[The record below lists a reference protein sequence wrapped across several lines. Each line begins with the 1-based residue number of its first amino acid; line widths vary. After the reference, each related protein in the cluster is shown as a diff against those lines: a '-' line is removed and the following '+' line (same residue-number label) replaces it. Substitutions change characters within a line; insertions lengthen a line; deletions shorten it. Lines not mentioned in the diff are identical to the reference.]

1 MTWLAPLGFIGLIG
15 IIALIIIYII
25 KPNYQKKMVSSTF
38 VWQLSLK
45 YRKKRLPVSRLN
57 NILIFICQVLILTI
71 CALLLARPV
80 IEHEK
85 TGDENEKI
93 IIIDASAS
101 MRVTDLKDTTR
112 FARAVSQARDL
123 AEETAK
129 NGGLVSV
136 ILADTTPE
144 YIVQRSGEDKYEDI
158 LAAIDGLLEDPDS
171 CSYSSADMDSA
182 VALTEEVIR
191 YNHEAQVFFFTGTDY
206 LEKNGIEV
214 VNVSD
219 KANEW
224 NAAILSAEA
233 EMNENNHYEIT
244 IDVGCYTYEL
254 PVKLTVYC
262 EIHGANGKDGKILL
276 QRDEY
281 FDPVNQEKVVSFN
294 TDDLD
299 GQPLY
304 SFDYLEVYVSVEDS
318 FVDDNSFFLYG
329 GTKPSIKIQYSSSI
343 PNNYFGGAVRTIREV
358 MKDQWTIEFKELKSG
373 EKAATEGFD
382 LYIFEHTVPS
392 VMPTD
397 GIVLLVDPYGS
408 PEGAGITFGNTTSV
422 SSDSTLATGI
432 THELTKYVDFSRI
445 TVAQYTE
452 ILSADGYEELA
463 YYKSQPVM
471 LAKNQDDAKIVVWA
485 FDLNKSSLP
494 LNPDFSFLIYNMFN
508 YFIPSTIDSNTFEIG
523 DTVDLAARG
532 TDLKVEGNGF
542 EYSMV
547 DKKTDSI
554 TVTRPG
560 TYTVTQTPMS
570 GDELIIENFYV
581 RIPVAES
588 QITRQVESLPI
599 ADVDSE
605 VKIEFEDLMFY
616 FAIALVSFMSI
627 EWILQIKKNF

>member
-1 MTWLAPLGFIGLIG
+1 MTWLAPLGFLGLIG
-15 IIALIIIYII
+15 IVALIIIYII

-71 CALLLARPV
+71 CGLLLARPV
-80 IEHEK
+80 IEQEK
-85 TGDENEKI
+85 AGDENEKI

-101 MRVTDLKDTTR
+101 MRVTDGSDTR
-112 FARAVSQARDL
+112 FARAVNQARTL
-123 AEETAK
+123 AEDTVK
-129 NGGLVSV
+129 NGGVVSI

-144 YIVQRSGEDKYEDI
+144 YIVQRSGEDKLDDI
-158 LAAIDGLLEDPDS
+158 LAAVDGLLENPDS
-171 CSYSSADMDSA
+171 CSYSSADMNSA
-182 VALTEEVIR
+182 VSLTEEVLR
-191 YNHEAQVFFFTGTDY
+191 YNHEAQVFFYTATEY
-206 LEKNGIEV
+206 LEKNGI
-214 VNVSD
+214 NVIDVSKD
-219 KANEW
+219 DVEW
-224 NAAILSAEA
+224 NAAILSADA
-233 EMNENNHYEIT
+233 KMNDNNHYEIT
-244 IDVGCYTYEL
+244 IDVGCYNRTD
-254 PVKLTVYC
+254 KLTVYC
-262 EIHGANGKDGKILL
+262 EIHGANGKESKILL

-281 FDPVNQEKVVSFN
+281 FDPADEEKVVVFN

-304 SFDYLEVYVSVEDS
+304 SFDYLEVYVSVDDS

-343 PNNYFGGAVRTIREV
+343 PNNYFGGVVRTIREV

-452 ILSADGYEELA
+452 ILSSDGYEELA
-463 YYKSQPVM
+463 YYKSQPVI
-471 LAKNQDDAKIVVWA
+471 LAKNEDNAKIVVWA

-494 LNPDFSFLIYNMFN
+494 LNPDFSFLVYNMFN

-542 EYSMV
+542 EYTMV

-581 RIPVAES
+581 RIPTAES
-588 QITRQVESLPI
+588 QITRQVEAIPV

-605 VKIEFEDLMFY
+605 VRVEFEDLMFY

>member
-1 MTWLAPLGFIGLIG
+1 MTWLAPLGFLGLIG
-15 IIALIIIYII
+15 IVALIIIYII

-71 CALLLARPV
+71 CGLLLARPV
-80 IEHEK
+80 IEQEK
-85 TGDENEKI
+85 AGDENEKI

-101 MRVTDLKDTTR
+101 MRVTDGSDTR
-112 FARAVSQARDL
+112 FARAVNQARTL
-123 AEETAK
+123 AEDTAT
-129 NGGLVSV
+129 NGGVVSI

-144 YIVQRSGEDKYEDI
+144 YIVQRSGEDKLDDI
-158 LAAIDGLLEDPDS
+158 LAAVDGLLENPDS
-171 CSYSSADMDSA
+171 CSYSSADINSA
-182 VALTEEVIR
+182 VSLTEEVLR
-191 YNHEAQVFFFTGTDY
+191 YNHEAQVFFYTATEY
-206 LEKNGIEV
+206 LEKNGI
-214 VNVSD
+214 NVIDVSKD
-219 KANEW
+219 DVEW
-224 NAAILSAEA
+224 NAAILSADA
-233 EMNENNHYEIT
+233 KMNDNNHYEIT
-244 IDVGCYTYEL
+244 IDVGCYNRTD
-254 PVKLTVYC
+254 KLTVYC
-262 EIHGANGKDGKILL
+262 EIHGANGKESKILL

-281 FDPVNQEKVVSFN
+281 FDPTDEEKVVVFN

-304 SFDYLEVYVSVEDS
+304 SFDYLEVYVSVDDS

-343 PNNYFGGAVRTIREV
+343 PNNYFGGVVRTIREV

-408 PEGAGITFGNTTSV
+408 PEDAGITFGNTTSV

-452 ILSADGYEELA
+452 ILSSDGYEELA
-463 YYKSQPVM
+463 YYKSQPVI
-471 LAKNQDDAKIVVWA
+471 LAKNEDNAKIVVWA

-494 LNPDFSFLIYNMFN
+494 LNPDFSFLVYNMFN

-542 EYSMV
+542 EYTMV

-581 RIPVAES
+581 RIPTAES
-588 QITRQVESLPI
+588 QITRQVEAIPV

-605 VKIEFEDLMFY
+605 VRVEFEDLMFY

>member
-1 MTWLAPLGFIGLIG
+1 MTWLAPVGFLGLIG
-15 IIALIIIYII
+15 IVALIIIYII

-71 CALLLARPV
+71 CGLLLARPV
-80 IEHEK
+80 IEQEK
-85 TGDENEKI
+85 AGDENEKI

-101 MRVTDLKDTTR
+101 MRVTDGSDTR
-112 FARAVSQARDL
+112 FARAVNQARTL
-123 AEETAK
+123 AEDTAT
-129 NGGLVSV
+129 NGGVVSI

-144 YIVQRSGEDKYEDI
+144 YIVQRSGEDKLDDI
-158 LAAIDGLLEDPDS
+158 LAAVDGLLENPDS

-182 VALTEEVIR
+182 VSLTEEVLR
-191 YNHEAQVFFFTGTDY
+191 YNHEAQVFFYTATEY
-206 LEKNGIEV
+206 LEKNGI
-214 VNVSD
+214 NVIDVSKD
-219 KANEW
+219 DVEW
-224 NAAILSAEA
+224 NAAILSADA
-233 EMNENNHYEIT
+233 KMNDNNHYEIT
-244 IDVGCYTYEL
+244 IDVGCYNRTD
-254 PVKLTVYC
+254 KLTVYC
-262 EIHGANGKDGKILL
+262 EIHGANGKESKILL

-281 FDPVNQEKVVSFN
+281 FDPADEEKVVVFN

-304 SFDYLEVYVSVEDS
+304 SFDYLEVYVSVDDS

-343 PNNYFGGAVRTIREV
+343 PNNYFGGVVRTIREV

-452 ILSADGYEELA
+452 ILSSDGYEELA
-463 YYKSQPVM
+463 YYKSQPVI
-471 LAKNQDDAKIVVWA
+471 LAKNEDNAKIVVWA

-494 LNPDFSFLIYNMFN
+494 LNPDFSFLVYNMFN

-542 EYSMV
+542 EYTMV

-581 RIPVAES
+581 RIPTAES
-588 QITRQVESLPI
+588 QITRQVEAIPV

-605 VKIEFEDLMFY
+605 VRVEFEDLMFY

>member
-1 MTWLAPLGFIGLIG
+1 MTWLAPLGFLGLIG
-15 IIALIIIYII
+15 IVALIIIYII

-71 CALLLARPV
+71 CGLLLARPV
-80 IEHEK
+80 IEQEK
-85 TGDENEKI
+85 AGDENEKI

-101 MRVTDLKDTTR
+101 MRVTDGSDTR
-112 FARAVSQARDL
+112 FARAVNQARTL
-123 AEETAK
+123 AEDTVK
-129 NGGLVSV
+129 NGGVVSI

-144 YIVQRSGEDKYEDI
+144 YIVQRSGEDKLDDI
-158 LAAIDGLLEDPDS
+158 LAAVDGLLENPDS
-171 CSYSSADMDSA
+171 CSYSSADMNSA
-182 VALTEEVIR
+182 VSLTEEVLR
-191 YNHEAQVFFFTGTDY
+191 YNHEAQVFFYTATEY
-206 LEKNGIEV
+206 LEKNGI
-214 VNVSD
+214 NVIDVSKD
-219 KANEW
+219 DVEW
-224 NAAILSAEA
+224 NAAILSADA
-233 EMNENNHYEIT
+233 KMNDNNHYEIT
-244 IDVGCYTYEL
+244 IDVGCYNRTD
-254 PVKLTVYC
+254 KLTVYC
-262 EIHGANGKDGKILL
+262 EIHGANGKESKILL

-281 FDPVNQEKVVSFN
+281 FDPADEEKVVVFN

-304 SFDYLEVYVSVEDS
+304 SFDYLEVYVSVDDS

-343 PNNYFGGAVRTIREV
+343 PNNYFGGVVRTIREV

-452 ILSADGYEELA
+452 ILSSDGYEELA
-463 YYKSQPVM
+463 YYKSQPVI
-471 LAKNQDDAKIVVWA
+471 LAKNEDNAKIVVWA

-494 LNPDFSFLIYNMFN
+494 LNPDFSFLVYNMFN
-508 YFIPSTIDSNTFEIG
+508 YFIPSTINSNTFEIG

-542 EYSMV
+542 EYTMV

-581 RIPVAES
+581 RIPTAES
-588 QITRQVESLPI
+588 QITRQVEAIPV

-605 VKIEFEDLMFY
+605 VRVEFEDLMFY

>member
-1 MTWLAPLGFIGLIG
+1 MTWLAPIGFLGLLG
-15 IIALIIIYII
+15 IVALIIIYII

-71 CALLLARPV
+71 CGLLLARPV
-80 IEHEK
+80 IQQEK
-85 TGDENEKI
+85 AGDENEKI

-101 MRVTDLKDTTR
+101 MRVTDGAETR
-112 FARAVSQARDL
+112 FVRAVTEARTL
-123 AEETAK
+123 AEDTVE
-129 NGGLVSV
+129 NGGMVSI
-136 ILADTTPE
+136 ILADTDPR
-144 YIVQRSGEDKYEDI
+144 YLVQRSGADKLDDI
-158 LAAIDGLLEDPDS
+158 LASVDELLENPDV
-171 CSYSSADMDSA
+171 CSYSSADMNSA
-182 VALTEEVIR
+182 VALTEEVLR
-191 YNHEAQVFFFTGTDY
+191 YNHEAQVFFFTGTEY
-206 LEKNGIEV
+206 LEKNGINV
-214 VNVSD
+214 VDISKD
-219 KANEW
+219 EEW
-224 NAAILSAEA
+224 NAAILGAEA

-244 IDVGCYTYEL
+244 IDVGCYNRTD
-254 PVKLTVYC
+254 KLTVYC
-262 EIHGANGKDGKILL
+262 EIHGANGKESNILL

-281 FDPVNQEKVVSFN
+281 FDPTDEEQVVVFN
-294 TDDLD
+294 TDDLN

-318 FVDDNSFFLYG
+318 FLDDNSFFLYG

-343 PNNYFGGAVRTIREV
+343 PNNYFGGVVRTIREV
-358 MKDQWTIEFKELKSG
+358 MKDDWTIEFKELKAG
-373 EKAATEGFD
+373 EKAATDGFD

-408 PEGAGITFGNTTSV
+408 PEGAGITFGNTNAV
-422 SSDSTLATGI
+422 SSDSTLATGVAN
-432 THELTKYVDFSRI
+432 ELTKYVDFSRI
-445 TVAQYTE
+445 TIAQYTE
-452 ILSADGYEELA
+452 ILSSDGYDELA
-463 YYKSQPVM
+463 YYKSQPVI
-471 LAKNQDDAKIVVWA
+471 LAKNEDNAKIVVWA

-494 LNPDFSFLIYNMFN
+494 LNPDFSFLVYNMFN

-523 DTVDLAARG
+523 DTVELAARG

-542 EYSMV
+542 EHKLE
-547 DKKTDSI
+547 DKKTGSI

-581 RIPVAES
+581 RIPTAES
-588 QITRQVESLPI
+588 QITRQVESLPL

-605 VKIEFEDLMFY
+605 VRVEFEDLMFY

>member
-1 MTWLAPLGFIGLIG
+1 MTWLAPLGFLGLIG
-15 IIALIIIYII
+15 IVALIIIYII

-71 CALLLARPV
+71 CGLLLARPV
-80 IEHEK
+80 IEQEK
-85 TGDENEKI
+85 AGDENEKI

-101 MRVTDLKDTTR
+101 MRVTDGSDTR
-112 FARAVSQARDL
+112 FARAVNQARTL
-123 AEETAK
+123 AEDTVK
-129 NGGLVSV
+129 NGGVVSI

-144 YIVQRSGEDKYEDI
+144 YIVQRSGEDKLDDI
-158 LAAIDGLLEDPDS
+158 LAAVDGLLENPDS
-171 CSYSSADMDSA
+171 CSYSSADINSA
-182 VALTEEVIR
+182 VSLTEEVLR
-191 YNHEAQVFFFTGTDY
+191 YNHEAQVFFYTATEY
-206 LEKNGIEV
+206 LEKNGI
-214 VNVSD
+214 NVIDVSKD
-219 KANEW
+219 DVEW
-224 NAAILSAEA
+224 NAAILSADA
-233 EMNENNHYEIT
+233 KMNDNNHYEIT
-244 IDVGCYTYEL
+244 IDVGCYNRTD
-254 PVKLTVYC
+254 KLTVYC
-262 EIHGANGKDGKILL
+262 EIHGANGKESKILL

-281 FDPVNQEKVVSFN
+281 FDPADEEKVVVFN

-304 SFDYLEVYVSVEDS
+304 SFDYLEVYVSVDDS

-343 PNNYFGGAVRTIREV
+343 PNNYFGGVVRTIREV

-452 ILSADGYEELA
+452 ILSSDGYEELA
-463 YYKSQPVM
+463 YYKSQPVI
-471 LAKNQDDAKIVVWA
+471 LAKNEDNAKIVVWA

-494 LNPDFSFLIYNMFN
+494 LNPDFSFLVYNMFN

-542 EYSMV
+542 EYTMV

-581 RIPVAES
+581 RIPTAES
-588 QITRQVESLPI
+588 QITRQVEAIPV

-605 VKIEFEDLMFY
+605 VRVEFEDLMFY

>member
-1 MTWLAPLGFIGLIG
+1 MTWLAPLGFLGLIG
-15 IIALIIIYII
+15 IVALIIIYII

-71 CALLLARPV
+71 CGLLLARPV
-80 IEHEK
+80 IEQEK
-85 TGDENEKI
+85 AGDENEKI

-101 MRVTDLKDTTR
+101 MRVTDGSDTR
-112 FARAVSQARDL
+112 FARAVNQARTLVEDTV
-123 AEETAK
+123 E
-129 NGGLVSV
+129 NGGVVSI

-144 YIVQRSGEDKYEDI
+144 YIVQRSGEDKLDDI
-158 LAAIDGLLEDPDS
+158 LAAVDGLLENPDS
-171 CSYSSADMDSA
+171 CSYSSADMNSA
-182 VALTEEVIR
+182 VSLTEEVLR
-191 YNHEAQVFFFTGTDY
+191 YNHEAQVFFYTATEY
-206 LEKNGIEV
+206 LEKNGI
-214 VNVSD
+214 NVIDVSKD
-219 KANEW
+219 DVEW
-224 NAAILSAEA
+224 NAAILSADA
-233 EMNENNHYEIT
+233 KMNDNNHYEIT
-244 IDVGCYTYEL
+244 IDVGCYNRTD
-254 PVKLTVYC
+254 KLTVYC
-262 EIHGANGKDGKILL
+262 EIHGANGKESKILL

-281 FDPVNQEKVVSFN
+281 FDPADEEKVVVFN

-304 SFDYLEVYVSVEDS
+304 SFDYLEVYVSVDDS

-343 PNNYFGGAVRTIREV
+343 PNNYFGGVVRTIREV

-452 ILSADGYEELA
+452 ILSSDGYEELA
-463 YYKSQPVM
+463 YYKSQPVI
-471 LAKNQDDAKIVVWA
+471 LAKNEDNAKIVVWA

-494 LNPDFSFLIYNMFN
+494 LNPDFSFLVYNMFN

-542 EYSMV
+542 EYTMV

-581 RIPVAES
+581 RIPTAES
-588 QITRQVESLPI
+588 QITRQVEAIPV

-605 VKIEFEDLMFY
+605 VRVEFEDLMFY

>member
-1 MTWLAPLGFIGLIG
+1 MTWLAPLGFLGLIG
-15 IIALIIIYII
+15 IVALIIIYII

-71 CALLLARPV
+71 CGLLLARPV
-80 IEHEK
+80 IEQEK
-85 TGDENEKI
+85 AGDENEKI

-101 MRVTDLKDTTR
+101 MRVTDGSDTR
-112 FARAVSQARDL
+112 FARAVNQARTL
-123 AEETAK
+123 AEDTVE
-129 NGGLVSV
+129 NGGVVSI

-144 YIVQRSGEDKYEDI
+144 YIVQRSGEDKLDDI
-158 LAAIDGLLEDPDS
+158 LAAVDGLLENPDS
-171 CSYSSADMDSA
+171 CSYSSADMNSA
-182 VALTEEVIR
+182 VSLTEEVLR
-191 YNHEAQVFFFTGTDY
+191 YNHEAQVFFYTATEY
-206 LEKNGIEV
+206 LEKNGI
-214 VNVSD
+214 NVIDVSKD
-219 KANEW
+219 DVEW
-224 NAAILSAEA
+224 NAAILSADA
-233 EMNENNHYEIT
+233 KMNDNNHYEIT
-244 IDVGCYTYEL
+244 IDVGCYNRTD
-254 PVKLTVYC
+254 KLTVYC
-262 EIHGANGKDGKILL
+262 EIHGANGKESKILL

-281 FDPVNQEKVVSFN
+281 FDPADEEKVVVFN

-304 SFDYLEVYVSVEDS
+304 SFDYLEVYVSVDDS

-343 PNNYFGGAVRTIREV
+343 PNNYFGGVVRTIREV

-452 ILSADGYEELA
+452 ILSSDGYEELA
-463 YYKSQPVM
+463 YYKSQPVI
-471 LAKNQDDAKIVVWA
+471 LAKNEDNAKIVVWA

-494 LNPDFSFLIYNMFN
+494 LNPDFSFLVYNMFN

-542 EYSMV
+542 EYTMV

-581 RIPVAES
+581 RIPTAES
-588 QITRQVESLPI
+588 QITRQVEAIPV

-605 VKIEFEDLMFY
+605 VRVEFEDLMFY

>member
-1 MTWLAPLGFIGLIG
+1 MTWLAPLGFLGLIG
-15 IIALIIIYII
+15 IVALIIIYII

-71 CALLLARPV
+71 CGLLLARPV
-80 IEHEK
+80 IEQEK
-85 TGDENEKI
+85 AGDENEKI

-101 MRVTDLKDTTR
+101 MRVTDGSDTR
-112 FARAVSQARDL
+112 FARAVNQARAL
-123 AEETAK
+123 AEDTAT
-129 NGGLVSV
+129 NGGVVSI

-144 YIVQRSGEDKYEDI
+144 YIVQRSGEDKLDDI
-158 LAAIDGLLEDPDS
+158 LAAVDGLLENPDS
-171 CSYSSADMDSA
+171 CSYSSADINSA
-182 VALTEEVIR
+182 VSLTEEVLR
-191 YNHEAQVFFFTGTDY
+191 YNHEAQVFFYTATEY
-206 LEKNGIEV
+206 LEKNGI
-214 VNVSD
+214 NVIDVSKD
-219 KANEW
+219 DVEW
-224 NAAILSAEA
+224 NAAILSADA
-233 EMNENNHYEIT
+233 KMNDNNHYEIT
-244 IDVGCYTYEL
+244 IDVGCYNRTD
-254 PVKLTVYC
+254 KLTVYC
-262 EIHGANGKDGKILL
+262 EIHGANGKESKILL

-281 FDPVNQEKVVSFN
+281 FDPADEEKVVVFN

-304 SFDYLEVYVSVEDS
+304 SFDYLEVYVSVDDS

-343 PNNYFGGAVRTIREV
+343 PNNYFGGVVRTIREV

-452 ILSADGYEELA
+452 ILSSDGYEELA
-463 YYKSQPVM
+463 YYKSQPVI
-471 LAKNQDDAKIVVWA
+471 LAKNEDNAKIVVWA

-494 LNPDFSFLIYNMFN
+494 LNPDFSFLVYNMFN

-542 EYSMV
+542 EYTMV

-581 RIPVAES
+581 RIPTAES
-588 QITRQVESLPI
+588 QITRQVEAIPV

-605 VKIEFEDLMFY
+605 VRVEFEDLMFY

>member
-1 MTWLAPLGFIGLIG
+1 MTWLAPLGFLGLIG
-15 IIALIIIYII
+15 IVALIIIYII

-71 CALLLARPV
+71 CGLLLARPV
-80 IEHEK
+80 IEQEK
-85 TGDENEKI
+85 AGDENEKI

-101 MRVTDLKDTTR
+101 MRVTDGSDTR
-112 FARAVSQARDL
+112 FARAVNQARTL
-123 AEETAK
+123 AEDTAT
-129 NGGLVSV
+129 NGGVVSI

-144 YIVQRSGEDKYEDI
+144 YIVQRSGEDKLDDI
-158 LAAIDGLLEDPDS
+158 LAAVDGLLENPDS

-182 VALTEEVIR
+182 VSLTEEVLR
-191 YNHEAQVFFFTGTDY
+191 YNHEAQVFFYTATEY
-206 LEKNGIEV
+206 LEKNGI
-214 VNVSD
+214 NVIDVSKD
-219 KANEW
+219 DVEW
-224 NAAILSAEA
+224 NAAILSADA
-233 EMNENNHYEIT
+233 KMNDNNHYEIT
-244 IDVGCYTYEL
+244 IDVGCYNRTD
-254 PVKLTVYC
+254 KLTVYC
-262 EIHGANGKDGKILL
+262 EIHGANGKESKILL

-281 FDPVNQEKVVSFN
+281 FDPADEEKVVVFN

-304 SFDYLEVYVSVEDS
+304 SFDYLEVYVSVDDS

-343 PNNYFGGAVRTIREV
+343 PNNYFGGVVRTIREV

-452 ILSADGYEELA
+452 ILSSDGYEELA
-463 YYKSQPVM
+463 YYKSQPVI
-471 LAKNQDDAKIVVWA
+471 LAKNEDNAKIVVWA

-494 LNPDFSFLIYNMFN
+494 LNPDFSFLVYNMFN

-542 EYSMV
+542 EYTMV

-581 RIPVAES
+581 RIPTAES
-588 QITRQVESLPI
+588 QITRQVEAIPV

-605 VKIEFEDLMFY
+605 VRVEFEDLMFY

>member
-1 MTWLAPLGFIGLIG
+1 MTWLATLGFLGLIG
-15 IIALIIIYII
+15 IVALIIIYII

-71 CALLLARPV
+71 CGLLLARPV
-80 IEHEK
+80 IEQEK
-85 TGDENEKI
+85 AGDENEKI

-101 MRVTDLKDTTR
+101 MRVTDGSDTR
-112 FARAVSQARDL
+112 FARAVNQARTL
-123 AEETAK
+123 AEDTAT
-129 NGGLVSV
+129 NGGVVSI

-144 YIVQRSGEDKYEDI
+144 YIVQRSGEDKLDDI
-158 LAAIDGLLEDPDS
+158 LAAVDGLLENPDS

-182 VALTEEVIR
+182 VSLTEEVLR
-191 YNHEAQVFFFTGTDY
+191 YNHEAQVFFYTATEY
-206 LEKNGIEV
+206 LEKNGI
-214 VNVSD
+214 NVIDVSKD
-219 KANEW
+219 DVEW
-224 NAAILSAEA
+224 NAAILSADA
-233 EMNENNHYEIT
+233 KMNDNNHYEIT
-244 IDVGCYTYEL
+244 IDVGCYNRTD
-254 PVKLTVYC
+254 KLTVYC
-262 EIHGANGKDGKILL
+262 EIHGANGKESKILL

-281 FDPVNQEKVVSFN
+281 FDPADEEKVVVFN

-304 SFDYLEVYVSVEDS
+304 SFDYLEVYVSVDDS

-343 PNNYFGGAVRTIREV
+343 PNNYFGGVVRTIREV

-452 ILSADGYEELA
+452 ILSSDGYEELA
-463 YYKSQPVM
+463 YYKSQPVI
-471 LAKNQDDAKIVVWA
+471 LAKNEDNAKIVVWA

-494 LNPDFSFLIYNMFN
+494 LNPDFSFLVYNMFN

-542 EYSMV
+542 EYTMV

-581 RIPVAES
+581 RIPTAES
-588 QITRQVESLPI
+588 QITRQVEAIPV

-605 VKIEFEDLMFY
+605 VRVEFEDLMFY